1 MKENLDF
8 QRIQTA
14 WTRYVAGPESVPE
27 QIPGVRPE
35 IVDSWRRSKGQADP
49 FALEKTIPSDHLQAL
64 VQDNA
69 QLIRIARP
77 YLMNLFQYL
86 RETKHQ
92 ITIVDAHGCILDTI
106 FDDGTS
112 QAPPIQYPISNGTI
126 FSEEE
131 SGTNGISLCLS
142 LEKPVMVFGPEHFQ
156 QRFHNSICYAA
167 PIHDQFHHLIGC
179 VDISGPLANYH
190 PSALTMLESAIN
202 SIERELS
209 FRQTNAVLTS
219 ALDAFTEGIL
229 VLDDHKV
236 IIHHNAKA
244 RSVLRISEDLLIGQ
258 SIYSVLRQDSLPAPA
273 QGL

>member
-92 ITIVDAHGCILDTI
+92 ITIVDAHGCILDTKMCI
-106 FDDGTS
+106 RDRN
-112 QAPPIQYPISNGTI
+112 Q
-126 FSEEE
+126 
-131 SGTNGISLCLS
+131 
-142 LEKPVMVFGPEHFQ
+142 
-156 QRFHNSICYAA
+156 
-167 PIHDQFHHLIGC
+167 
-179 VDISGPLANYH
+179 
-190 PSALTMLESAIN
+190 
-202 SIERELS
+202 
-209 FRQTNAVLTS
+209 
-219 ALDAFTEGIL
+219 
-229 VLDDHKV
+229 
-236 IIHHNAKA
+236 
-244 RSVLRISEDLLIGQ
+244 
-258 SIYSVLRQDSLPAPA
+258 PAPLVYCLPFTLHGRPSYFYRGPKPGGFRRFVRG
-273 QGL
+273 QECNSFDTRGRGL

>member
-8 QRIQTA
+8 QRIQMA

-131 SGTNGISLCLS
+131 SGTNGFLS
-142 LEKPVMVFGPEHFQ
+142 VFLWKNQ
-156 QRFHNSICYAA
+156 
-167 PIHDQFHHLIGC
+167 
-179 VDISGPLANYH
+179 
-190 PSALTMLESAIN
+190 
-202 SIERELS
+202 
-209 FRQTNAVLTS
+209 
-219 ALDAFTEGIL
+219 
-229 VLDDHKV
+229 
-236 IIHHNAKA
+236 
-244 RSVLRISEDLLIGQ
+244 
-258 SIYSVLRQDSLPAPA
+258 
-273 QGL
+273 

>member
-92 ITIVDAHGCILDTI
+92 ITIVDAHGCIRSAMEPY
-106 FDDGTS
+106 S
-112 QAPPIQYPISNGTI
+112 QRKS
-126 FSEEE
+126 
-131 SGTNGISLCLS
+131 
-142 LEKPVMVFGPEHFQ
+142 PVPTEFPSVFLWKNQ
-156 QRFHNSICYAA
+156 
-167 PIHDQFHHLIGC
+167 
-179 VDISGPLANYH
+179 
-190 PSALTMLESAIN
+190 
-202 SIERELS
+202 
-209 FRQTNAVLTS
+209 
-219 ALDAFTEGIL
+219 
-229 VLDDHKV
+229 
-236 IIHHNAKA
+236 
-244 RSVLRISEDLLIGQ
+244 
-258 SIYSVLRQDSLPAPA
+258 
-273 QGL
+273 

>member
-92 ITIVDAHGCILDTI
+92 ITIVDAHGWSRLV
-106 FDDGTS
+106 GWNL
-112 QAPPIQYPISNGTI
+112 P
-126 FSEEE
+126 
-131 SGTNGISLCLS
+131 
-142 LEKPVMVFGPEHFQ
+142 GPGDPGPDQ
-156 QRFHNSICYAA
+156 QWNHARRGRVRYQRNF
-167 PIHDQFHHLIGC
+167 P
-179 VDISGPLANYH
+179 
-190 PSALTMLESAIN
+190 
-202 SIERELS
+202 LS
-209 FRQTNAVLTS
+209 FSGKTS
-219 ALDAFTEGIL
+219 DGLRSRALSAAFPQQHL
-229 VLDDHKV
+229 LCSSHP
-236 IIHHNAKA
+236 
-244 RSVLRISEDLLIGQ
+244 RSVPSSDRVRGYLRSSGQ
-258 SIYSVLRQDSLPAPA
+258 LSSLRSNYAGVSHQ
-273 QGL
+273 QH